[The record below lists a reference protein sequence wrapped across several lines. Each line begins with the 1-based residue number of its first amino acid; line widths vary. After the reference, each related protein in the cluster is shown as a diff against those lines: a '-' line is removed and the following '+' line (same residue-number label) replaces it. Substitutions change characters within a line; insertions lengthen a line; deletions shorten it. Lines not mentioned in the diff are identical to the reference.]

1 MKKFFHKKSESDM
14 VPYFVKPMEK
24 MPAKL
29 FVYILV
35 VFLLLVWF
43 FPIYW
48 LFATSLKFPVD
59 AASMPPQFIFKPIM
73 DNYRE
78 VFARGDFVMA
88 YKNST
93 IISATAISLALLFG
107 LPAAYGISRFRFPL
121 RGLLSFW
128 IVSTRFIP
136 PVVVVIPFYL
146 IFRTV
151 GLLNTMEGMIII
163 HLVAAL
169 PVIIWIMYGFFKDV
183 PYELEEAAAIDGAS
197 PMRIFTTIAVP
208 LVAPGVVSAVI
219 ITLIASWNEFIYSMV
234 LTSTNTKTLSVAIYG
249 FISYE
254 NIEWT
259 RMCAAGVLVI
269 LPILFFTILV
279 QKYMVTGLTFGS
291 VKS

>member
-1 MKKFFHKKSESDM
+1 
-14 VPYFVKPMEK
+14 
-24 MPAKL
+24 
-29 FVYILV
+29 
-35 VFLLLVWF
+35 
-43 FPIYW
+43 
-48 LFATSLKFPVD
+48 
-59 AASMPPQFIFKPIM
+59 
-73 DNYRE
+73 
-78 VFARGDFVMA
+78 
-88 YKNST
+88 
-93 IISATAISLALLFG
+93 
-107 LPAAYGISRFRFPL
+107 
-121 RGLLSFW
+121 
-128 IVSTRFIP
+128 
-136 PVVVVIPFYL
+136 VVIPFYL

-197 PMRIFTTIAVP
+197 PIRIFTTIAVP